1 MSTNPI
7 PVTSIVTWQQALIQ
21 AVRDPKELLE
31 LLELPESLLSP
42 AQAANQLFELK
53 VPREFIERM
62 KKGDLT
68 DPLLRQ
74 VLPLGKE
81 LIETDG
87 FSHDPLAEAQS
98 NHIKGM
104 VHKYQGRVLLV
115 VAPHCAVNCRYCFR
129 RHFPYQD
136 NNPSRQQW
144 QAVFEQIASD
154 SSIHEVIFS
163 GGDPL
168 ASPDRQLQWMVDQL
182 AQIPH
187 LKRLRVHTRLPIVIP
202 QRITDSTLQW
212 LTGSRLKPVMVIH
225 CNHANELDNRVAD
238 ALIQLQDQGVML
250 LNQAVLLKGVNDR
263 LATQIALS
271 ERLFELDVLPYYLHL
286 LDKVQG
292 TAHFDVPAQEA
303 LTLHQQMQANLPGFL
318 VPKLVREEAGESQKT
333 LIL

>member
-1 MSTNPI
+1 MPQAISATA
-7 PVTSIVTWQQALIQ
+7 VTTWQEELIQ
-21 AVRDPKELLE
+21 AVRDPRELLE
-31 LLELPESLLSP
+31 LLDLPLELLP
-42 AQAANQLFELK
+42 QAEAASQLFELK
-53 VPREFIERM
+53 VPRPFIARM
-62 KKGDLT
+62 AKGDVN

-74 VLPLGKE
+74 VLPLGE
-81 LIETDG
+81 EQAVTPG

-98 NHIKGM
+98 NAVKGL

-115 VAPHCAVNCRYCFR
+115 VAPNCAVNCRYCFR

-144 QAVFEQIASD
+144 LEVFDQIAKD

-182 AQIPH
+182 ESIPH
-187 LKRLRVHTRLPIVIP
+187 LKRLRIHTRLPVVIP
-202 QRITDSTLQW
+202 QRVTDTMLTW

-225 CNHANELDNRVAD
+225 ANHASELDTHVAK
-238 ALIQLQDQGVML
+238 ALSLLRDKGVML
-250 LNQAVLLKGVNDR
+250 LNQAVLLKGINDQ
-263 LATQIALS
+263 LEDQVALS

-292 TAHFDVPAQEA
+292 AAHFDLPHRQAMQ
-303 LTLHQQMQANLPGFL
+303 LHQRMQGVLPGFL

-333 LIL
+333 LII

>member
-1 MSTNPI
+1 MPQAISATA
-7 PVTSIVTWQQALIQ
+7 VTTWQEELIQ
-21 AVRDPKELLE
+21 AVRDPRELLE
-31 LLELPESLLSP
+31 LLDLPLELLP
-42 AQAANQLFELK
+42 QAEAASQLFELK
-53 VPREFIERM
+53 VPRPFIARM
-62 KKGDLT
+62 AKGDVN

-74 VLPLGKE
+74 VLPLGE
-81 LIETDG
+81 EQAVTPG
-87 FSHDPLAEAQS
+87 FSHDPLAESQS
-98 NHIKGM
+98 NAVKGL

-115 VAPHCAVNCRYCFR
+115 VAPNCAVNCRYCFR

-144 QAVFEQIASD
+144 LEVFDQIAKD

-182 AQIPH
+182 ESIPH
-187 LKRLRVHTRLPIVIP
+187 LKRLRIHTRLPVVIP
-202 QRITDSTLQW
+202 QRVTDTMLTW

-225 CNHANELDNRVAD
+225 ANHASELDTHVAK
-238 ALIQLQDQGVML
+238 ALSLLRDKGVML
-250 LNQAVLLKGVNDR
+250 LNQAVLLKGINDQ
-263 LATQIALS
+263 LEDQVALS

-292 TAHFDVPAQEA
+292 TAHFDLPHRQAMQ
-303 LTLHQQMQANLPGFL
+303 LHQQMQGVLPGFL

-333 LIL
+333 LII

>member
-1 MSTNPI
+1 MPTNPI
-7 PVTSIVTWQQALIQ
+7 PSASIVTWQEALIQ
-21 AVRDPKELLE
+21 AVRDPSELLE
-31 LLELPESLLSP
+31 LLELPKSLLP
-42 AQAANQLFELK
+42 QAQAADRLFELK
-53 VPREFIERM
+53 VPRSFIKRM
-62 KKGDLT
+62 KKGDVN

-74 VLPLGKE
+74 VLPLGHE

-98 NHIKGM
+98 NHTKGM

-115 VAPHCAVNCRYCFR
+115 VAPNCAVNCRYCFR

-154 SSIHEVIFS
+154 SSIAEVIFS

-168 ASPDRQLQWMVDQL
+168 ASPDRQLQWMVEQL

-202 QRITDSTLQW
+202 QRITESTLQW

-225 CNHANELDNRVAD
+225 SNHANELNGEVAS
-238 ALIQLQDQGVML
+238 ALAQLQEHKVML
-250 LNQAVLLKGVNDR
+250 LNQAVLLKGVNDK
-263 LATQIALS
+263 LETQIALS

-292 TAHFDVPAQEA
+292 TAHFDLAEREA
-303 LTLHQQMQANLPGFL
+303 LALHQQMQANLPGFL

-333 LIL
+333 LIW

>member
-1 MSTNPI
+1 MSQAISATA
-7 PVTSIVTWQQALIQ
+7 VTTWQEELIQ
-21 AVRDPKELLE
+21 AVRDPRELLN
-31 LLELPESLLSP
+31 LLELPLELLP
-42 AQAANQLFELK
+42 QAEAASELFELK
-53 VPREFIERM
+53 VPRPFVARM
-62 KKGDLT
+62 AKGKLN

-74 VLPLGKE
+74 VLPLAQEHK
-81 LIETDG
+81 ISVG
-87 FSHDPLAEAQS
+87 FSQDPLAEAQS
-98 NHIKGM
+98 NSVKGL

-115 VAPHCAVNCRYCFR
+115 VAPNCAVNCRYCFR

-144 QAVFEQIASD
+144 LEVFDQIARD

-182 AQIPH
+182 EQIPH
-187 LKRLRVHTRLPIVIP
+187 LKRLRIHTRLPVVIP
-202 QRITDSTLQW
+202 QRVTDTLLHW

-225 CNHANELDNRVAD
+225 ANHASELDGSVAQ
-238 ALIQLQDQGVML
+238 ALSLLRQNGVML
-250 LNQAVLLKGVNDR
+250 LNQAVLLKGVNDQ
-263 LATQIALS
+263 LDDQVALS

-292 TAHFDVPAQEA
+292 TAHFDLPHQQAVD
-303 LTLHQQMQANLPGFL
+303 LHRQMQAVLPGFL
-318 VPKLVREEAGESQKT
+318 VPKLVREEAGERQKT